1 MSVKYEA
8 YGKVNIGLDVL
19 GRRANGY
26 HDVRM
31 IMQTVDL
38 HDTLEFVRENDG
50 KGRIILESESEEM
63 PLNEENLIYRAVK
76 LLQQDFG
83 FQDSVRIRIEKR
95 LPIAAGMAGGSSDCA
110 AALKGINEL
119 FLLGLTQEQLQAYGV
134 KLGADVPY
142 CILGGTCLAE
152 GIGEKLT
159 RLKEIPD
166 ALLLIAKP
174 PIAVSTKEVYE
185 RVDGRNIIK
194 HPDIDGIIRAINE
207 QNLIQMTKYMGNVL
221 ADVTEQMHPVIRNI
235 RECMDENG
243 AIVSLM
249 SGSGPTVFGIF
260 TEESTVLS
268 AKKALE
274 QCNLAKEIYV
284 TRFQKQI

>member
-185 RVDGRNIIK
+185 RVDERDIIK
-194 HPDIDGIIRAINE
+194 HPDIDGIIRAIDE

-260 TEESTVLS
+260 TEEATILS